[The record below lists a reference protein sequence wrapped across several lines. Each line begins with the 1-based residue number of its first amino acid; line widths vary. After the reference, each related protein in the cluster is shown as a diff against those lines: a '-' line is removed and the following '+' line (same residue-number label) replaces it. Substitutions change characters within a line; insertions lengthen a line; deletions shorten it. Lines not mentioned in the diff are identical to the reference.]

1 MAVSLHTRIEDLMRK
16 LERLGRKLDALE
28 SEKSSLV
35 EVKEDLRAE
44 NSWLKGELRQ
54 ALTDKE
60 YLVMSHQLASD
71 KDEIIVARRKIDSMI
86 RDIDRCISQ
95 LKE

>member
-28 SEKSSLV
+28 SEKASLADV
-35 EVKEDLRAE
+35 NEELKAE
-44 NSWLKGELRQ
+44 NSRLKGELQQ